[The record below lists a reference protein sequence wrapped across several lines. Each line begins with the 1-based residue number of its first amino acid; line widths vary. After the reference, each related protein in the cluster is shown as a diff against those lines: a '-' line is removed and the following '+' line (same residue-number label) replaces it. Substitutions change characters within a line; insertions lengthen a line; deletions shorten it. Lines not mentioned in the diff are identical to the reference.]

1 MNVERKASV
10 LIVDDRPSMTRTIA
24 LILGHKGYAVDVAQ
38 DGPTAIE
45 KVEQAPFDVVLMD
58 IKMPQMDG
66 VEAHRRIKAI
76 RSRMAVIMMTAYDLE
91 DLVAEA
97 LKEGAYAVIYK
108 PLDIDRVI
116 ELIEEVRNSR
126 QGAS

>member
-1 MNVERKASV
+1 MSAERKTSV

-24 LILGHKGYAVDVAQ
+24 LILKHKGYAVDVAR

-45 KVEQAPFDVVLMD
+45 KVEQAPFDAVLMD
-58 IKMPQMDG
+58 IKMPGMSG
-66 VEAHRRIKAI
+66 VEAHRRITAI
-76 RSRMAVIMMTAYDLE
+76 RGRMAVIMMTAYALE

-97 LKEGAYAVIYK
+97 LQESAYAVIHK

-116 ELIEEVRNSR
+116 ELIEEARNRR